1 MIALSVTFGASSPR
15 GGAFGKPVK
24 LILAEQSILYRKM
37 PGLAYGGRHCDTS
50 FIFVVD
56 VMKQKEK
63 PVKNYKMLEP
73 ARKLRREMTPQER
86 KLWYAF
92 LKDYPVKIY
101 KQRIIESY
109 IVDFYCA
116 KAGLV
121 IELDGP
127 IHKHEQ
133 NIQHDT
139 NRDERLKSYGLEI
152 LRIPNTKIDSDFGQV
167 CAYIDTILQCRSE
180 RSSSICC
187 PGQQG
192 EESKE
197 PQANTQELPGL
208 PMAPPLGELAQRS
221 CD

>member
-1 MIALSVTFGASSPR
+1 
-15 GGAFGKPVK
+15 
-24 LILAEQSILYRKM
+24 M

-152 LRIPNTKIDSDFGQV
+152 LRIPNAKIDSDFGQV

-208 PMAPPLGELAQRS
+208 PMAPPKGELAQRS

>member
-1 MIALSVTFGASSPR
+1 
-15 GGAFGKPVK
+15 
-24 LILAEQSILYRKM
+24 M

-167 CAYIDTILQCRSE
+167 CAYIDTILHAVPSDRPASAVLDSRAKNQKSRRRIRRS
-180 RSSSICC
+180 C
-187 PGQQG
+187 PACQW
-192 EESKE
+192 
-197 PQANTQELPGL
+197 L
-208 PMAPPLGELAQRS
+208 PPLGELAQRS

>member
-133 NIQHDT
+133 NIQHDA

-152 LRIPNTKIDSDFGQV
+152 LGRYALTSMPSFNAVPSDRPASAVLDSRAKNQKSRRRI
-167 CAYIDTILQCRSE
+167 R
-180 RSSSICC
+180 
-187 PGQQG
+187 
-192 EESKE
+192 
-197 PQANTQELPGL
+197 
-208 PMAPPLGELAQRS
+208 RS
-221 CD
+221 CPACQWLPLWGSWHSAAVTERAIAYYKQ

>member
-1 MIALSVTFGASSPR
+1 
-15 GGAFGKPVK
+15 
-24 LILAEQSILYRKM
+24 
-37 PGLAYGGRHCDTS
+37 
-50 FIFVVD
+50 
-56 VMKQKEK
+56 
-63 PVKNYKMLEP
+63 
-73 ARKLRREMTPQER
+73 MTPAGR
-86 KLWYAF
+86 KNF
-92 LKDYPVKIY
+92 VTHEKDYPVKIY

-109 IVDFYCA
+109 VVVLHCA

-167 CAYIDTILQCRSE
+167 CAYIDTILQCRSD

-208 PMAPPLGELAQRS
+208 PMAPPLGSWLTTAVTERAIAYYKQ
-221 CD
+221 